1 MSVFRYRGCTARA
14 VTVHD
19 DTSGHRASREVV
31 GPHSG
36 PYITQARLLP
46 APVDMHGQP
55 DTGWLGGGR
64 GHPVRGMGGYEKVVA
79 WSQRLVHPVHPQLG
93 MPLEQDD
100 PFVLGLVVEERLRL
114 GTAQY
119 PLDPDLPP
127 ARLEIK
133 PQEFLEDL
141 AGLWSYQ
148 VVEQVSGR

>member
-1 MSVFRYRGCTARA
+1 
-14 VTVHD
+14 
-19 DTSGHRASREVV
+19 
-31 GPHSG
+31 
-36 PYITQARLLP
+36 
-46 APVDMHGQP
+46 
-55 DTGWLGGGR
+55 
-64 GHPVRGMGGYEKVVA
+64 
-79 WSQRLVHPVHPQLG
+79 